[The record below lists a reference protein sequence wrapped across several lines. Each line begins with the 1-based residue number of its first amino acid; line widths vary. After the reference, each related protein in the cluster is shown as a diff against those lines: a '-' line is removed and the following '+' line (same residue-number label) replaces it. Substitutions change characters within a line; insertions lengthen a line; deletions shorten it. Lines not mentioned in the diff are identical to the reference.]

1 MWLEV
6 SLLSA
11 SPLFIL
17 SLLQLLALLLGA
29 ALIGSEAA
37 RRVGL
42 YVGLILQSSS
52 DGKDKNQDDV
62 SLMILENHLGF
73 VRCGY

>member
-1 MWLEV
+1 MTHSDLGVMRLEV

-17 SLLQLLALLLGA
+17 VLLQLLPLLLCA

-42 YVGLILQSSS
+42 
-52 DGKDKNQDDV
+52 
-62 SLMILENHLGF
+62 
-73 VRCGY
+73 

>member
-17 SLLQLLALLLGA
+17 SLLQLLALLLCA
-29 ALIGSEAA
+29 ALIGSETA
-37 RRVGL
+37 RRVGFN
-42 YVGLILQSSS
+42 VGLILQSSS
-52 DGKDKNQDDV
+52 GGKDEDESDV
-62 SLMILENHLGF
+62 SLIILM
-73 VRCGY
+73 